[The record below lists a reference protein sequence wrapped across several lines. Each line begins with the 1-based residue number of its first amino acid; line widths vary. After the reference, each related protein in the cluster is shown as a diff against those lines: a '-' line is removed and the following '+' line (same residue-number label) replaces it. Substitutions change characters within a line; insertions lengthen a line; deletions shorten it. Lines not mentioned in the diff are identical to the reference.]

1 MRDSF
6 WEEELRDLDLSG
18 LDGPADFAE
27 RLDAHPGFN
36 AIAAAVVAEWPN
48 LSAERRTEVYGMIS
62 TVALAALPDV
72 LTPEA
77 ATAVGEAVL
86 LLLRRRAARAFS
98 EGSLSEDSLR
108 EFVGILPETTLR
120 QIIGDLLPK
129 RPPRAPRGPRALR
142 YPEAY
147 YTDALTLSLPTWAS
161 KWWPDFDLDADYDRL
176 AERRR
181 RARRSARARGLEKGN
196 E

>member
-1 MRDSF
+1 MTDKGF
-6 WEEELRDLDLSG
+6 WEEQLRDLDFGG
-18 LDGPADFAE
+18 LDDPTFAE

-108 EFVGILPETTLR
+108 EFVGVISETTLR
-120 QIIGDLLPK
+120 QIIGAALPEATPK
-129 RPPRAPRGPRALR
+129 KPSGPRALR
-142 YPEAY
+142 YADAY
-147 YTDALTLSLPTWAS
+147 YRDAMTLPLPTWAARH
-161 KWWPDFDLDADYDRL
+161 WRDLPFQENYDRL
-176 AERRR
+176 AARRR
-181 RARRSARARGLEKGN
+181 RARRTARLRGLE
-196 E
+196 